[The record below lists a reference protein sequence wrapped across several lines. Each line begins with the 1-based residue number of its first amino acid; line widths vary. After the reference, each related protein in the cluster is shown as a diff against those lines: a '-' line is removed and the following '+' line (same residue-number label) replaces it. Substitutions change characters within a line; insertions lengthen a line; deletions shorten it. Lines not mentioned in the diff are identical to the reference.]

1 MLLIGSHRERKSIPS
16 VILLSTLYGSPS
28 KPLRGKGDTQEGAG
42 CRGYSVV
49 PMWFFSQSTV
59 FSKRGYG

>member
-1 MLLIGSHRERKSIPS
+1 M

-28 KPLRGKGDTQEGAG
+28 KPLRGREIHRIEQSV
-42 CRGYSVV
+42 RGYSVV
-49 PMWFFSQSTV
+49 PLVFFSQSTV